1 MEKNPFGVELPSQF
15 EMLKSEIDQ
24 TQINSGE
31 NLNWP
36 RRICRYMDSPDPWPA
51 MIGTFKESSLIRV
64 SR

>member
-15 EMLKSEIDQ
+15 EMLKSEIYQ
-24 TQINSGE
+24 TQLKPSE

-36 RRICRYMDSPDPWPA
+36 RPICGYMDSPDLWPA
-51 MIGTFKESSLIRV
+51 MIGTFKESGLIRV

>member
-1 MEKNPFGVELPSQF
+1 MEKNPFGVELLSQF

-24 TQINSGE
+24 TQINPGE

-36 RRICRYMDSPDPWPA
+36 RGICQNMGSTDPWPA
-51 MIGTFKESSLIRV
+51 MIGTFKGSGLIRV